1 MSTSL
6 EPSGVL
12 VISVWAEEGSDH
24 GLRARLTE
32 IRGLGLEQVLTLAA
46 SPEEILTA
54 VRKWLEVIHGPP
66 PRSGIEGPAGAP
78 DLAEG

>member
-1 MSTSL
+1 M
-6 EPSGVL
+6 L

-32 IRGLGLEQVLTLAA
+32 IRGLGLEHVLTLAI
-46 SPEEILTA
+46 SPEGILTA
-54 VRKWLEVIHGPP
+54 VRKWLEEIHGPP
-66 PRSGIEGPAGAP
+66 PRSGIGGPAGAP

>member
-1 MSTSL
+1 M
-6 EPSGVL
+6 L
-12 VISVWAEEGSDH
+12 VISVWAEEADR

-54 VRKWLEVIHGPP
+54 VRKWLELLHGPP
-66 PRSGIEGPAGAP
+66 PWSGTEGPGGGP
-78 DLAEG
+78 DLAKG